1 MNEKLLNMSSSPHIR
16 HRLTTGAVMTDV
28 VLALLPAAVFGI
40 YRYGIHAFLI
50 LLISV
55 ASAVATEFL
64 YDKQLRKPMTVKD
77 GSAVVTGLL
86 LGLSLSPAVPLYLP
100 CLGSVFAI
108 LFVKCFFGGLGKNFM
123 NPALTGRC
131 FLLISFGS
139 AMTNFSV
146 DGMSSATPLA
156 ALRAGEA
163 VSLSQTALGYTA
175 GVIGGSAVA
184 LLIGGIFLLI
194 TGGIT
199 IEIPAAFV
207 AAFAV
212 FMGLFGGH
220 GFDPNYLLIH
230 ICGGGVLMGAFFMAT
245 DPVTSPV
252 TSRGQLLYGAITG
265 ILAGLF
271 RVYGSSADSVSY
283 AIIIANMVVPF
294 IDQDFCPETA
304 RLSRRIRKATVSK
317 GCCQPDDHHPVCR
330 TCTQQCLSPD
340 QG

>member
-1 MNEKLLNMSSSPHIR
+1 MP
-16 HRLTTGAVMTDV
+16 
-28 VLALLPAAVFGI
+28 P
-40 YRYGIHAFLI
+40 
-50 LLISV
+50 
-55 ASAVATEFL
+55 
-64 YDKQLRKPMTVKD
+64 
-77 GSAVVTGLL
+77 
-86 LGLSLSPAVPLYLP
+86 
-100 CLGSVFAI
+100 
-108 LFVKCFFGGLGKNFM
+108 
-123 NPALTGRC
+123 
-131 FLLISFGS
+131 
-139 AMTNFSV
+139 
-146 DGMSSATPLA
+146 
-156 ALRAGEA
+156 LRAGEA
-163 VSLSQTALGYTA
+163 VSFSQTALGYTA

-294 IDQDFCPETA
+294 IDKISVPKPLGYRTA
-304 RLSRRIRKATVSK
+304 SGKPQFPKAAVNLTIITLCAGLALSS
-317 GCCQPDDHHPVCR
+317 G
-330 TCTQQCLSPD
+330 LSPD